1 MIRIPKVTMTM
12 RELNR
17 APACTALVYV
27 DEATSR
33 LMVWRRAATDANQVL
48 IHWADLYRAARFNRR
63 TGRRCQHRPVSDLVA
78 QDSRIL
84 DNSYREL
91 LH

>member
-12 RELNR
+12 RELDR

-27 DEATSR
+27 DDATSR

-48 IHWADLYRAARFNRR
+48 IHWADLYR
-63 TGRRCQHRPVSDLVA
+63 
-78 QDSRIL
+78 
-84 DNSYREL
+84 EL
-91 LH
+91 LGSIGALVGDASIDQSVT